1 VTAAELYELVKDCPE
16 VWPAR
21 LEFSVY
27 ATADGEW
34 ICPDSGGFVTSIP
47 DDYAAD
53 LILAGVVRKLW
64 EYKNGCEFDYRPSDA
79 TYFVSTYVNDVG
91 FTVSTHS
98 SPTPLHAALAAYRK
112 TRQ

>member
-1 VTAAELYELVKDCPE
+1 VAG
-16 VWPAR
+16 
-21 LEFSVY
+21 
-27 ATADGEW
+27 ATGVQRVRHRRRRVD
-34 ICPDSGGFVTSIP
+34 IP